1 MSFYISLSGL
11 KGAQADLTTVSNN
24 VANVGA
30 TAFKKSRAE
39 FGDIFVGASN
49 GQGQGTRLLGS
60 QQQFTQG
67 TLETTDKT
75 LDLAITGEG
84 FFTVKAPNLTGQVS
98 YTRNGSFSADKDSNI
113 VDTLGNRV
121 QVLPVDINGK
131 VTSKLAT
138 SMTDLKLPADDGV
151 AIAPS
156 PYTPG
161 SATIDQTTGII
172 SVNFDNGTTTKLSPA
187 VTLPTGN
194 SATPP
199 SPYVSGSATIDV
211 STGVVTAR
219 FADGTTKAISPAAVL
234 PPYNGTN
241 ALLSASVN
249 DVTGIVTATYQGGST
264 INLTT
269 PVTIPTQNLTPSP
282 FVSASVRADG
292 AIIAKFADGSTQTV
306 TPSPALPADDGGA
319 AASPLSSI
327 GIDQSGVVV
336 ATFANGTTRPLGAVA
351 MAMFTNQQG
360 LQQAGDAHWTV
371 GNDSGDP
378 VYGGA
383 NEGQFG
389 EVRSG
394 MLERSNVDI
403 TEELVALIAA
413 QRNFQA
419 NAKALEASNTLTST
433 INNIRS

>member
-39 FGDIFVGASN
+39 FGDIFIGQSG

-84 FFTVKAPNLTGQVS
+84 FFTVKSPSTTGQVS
-98 YTRNGSFSADKDSNI
+98 YTRNGSFGADKDSYI

-121 QVLPVDINGK
+121 QVLPVDLSGK
-131 VTSKLAT
+131 VTSTAGS
-138 SMTDLKLPADDGV
+138 SMTDLKLPTDDGTP
-151 AIAPS
+151 IAAS

-161 SATIDQTTGII
+161 SATIDQTTGVIT
-172 SVNFDNGTTTKLSPA
+172 VGFDNGTTTKLSPA
-187 VTLPTGN
+187 VTLPTAN
-194 SATPP
+194 ANVPT
-199 SPYVSGSATIDV
+199 YNYTAGSATIDKD
-211 STGVVTAR
+211 TGVVTVR
-219 FADGTTKAISPAAVL
+219 YDDNSTKTLSPAVVL
-234 PPYNGTN
+234 PGYNG
-241 ALLSASVN
+241 ASPLISASVS
-249 DVTGIVTATYQGGST
+249 DAGVVTATYQDGST
-264 INLTT
+264 KNIAQS
-269 PVTIPTQNLTPSP
+269 VTIPSTNQTPSP
-282 FVSASVRADG
+282 LVSAAVRADG
-292 AIIAKFADGSTQTV
+292 VVIATFADGSTQAV
-306 TPSPALPADDGGA
+306 TPSPTLPTDDGGSP
-319 AASPLSSI
+319 ASPLSSI

-336 ATFANGTTRPLGAVA
+336 ATFANGTTRPLGSIA
-351 MAMFTNQQG
+351 MASFANTQG
-360 LQQAGDAHWTV
+360 LQQSGDAHWTV
-371 GNDSGDP
+371 SRDSGDP
-378 VYGGA
+378 KYGGA
-383 NEGQFG
+383 DDGPFGQ
-389 EVRSG
+389 VRSG

-419 NAKALEASNTLTST
+419 NAKAIEAANTLTTT
-433 INNIRS
+433 INNLRS

>member
-39 FGDIFVGASN
+39 FGDIFIGQSG

-84 FFTVKAPNLTGQVS
+84 FFTVKSPSTTGQVS
-98 YTRNGSFSADKDSNI
+98 YTRNGSFGADKDSYI

-121 QVLPVDINGK
+121 QVLPVDANGK
-131 VTSKLAT
+131 VTST
-138 SMTDLKLPADDGV
+138 TTMSDLKLPSDDGI
-151 AIAPS
+151 AIAAS

-161 SATIDQTTGII
+161 SAVLDQTTGVVTV
-172 SVNFDNGTTTKLSPA
+172 SFDNGTTQKLSPA

-194 SATPP
+194 AATPP

-211 STGVVTAR
+211 GTGVVTAR
-219 FADGTTKAISPAAVL
+219 FADGTTKAISPAVVL
-234 PPYNGTN
+234 PAYDGTHP
-241 ALLSASVN
+241 LLSATV
-249 DVTGIVTATYQGGST
+249 DDTTGIVTATYQGGST
-264 INLTT
+264 VAITT
-269 PVTIPTQNLTPSP
+269 PVTIPTQNQTPSP
-282 FVSASVRADG
+282 FVSAAVRADG
-292 AIIAKFADGSTQTV
+292 AVIATYADGSTSTV
-306 TPSPALPADDGGA
+306 TTMNLPADDGGSP
-319 AASPLSSI
+319 ASPLSSI

-336 ATFANGTTRPLGAVA
+336 ATFANGTTRPLGSIA
-351 MAMFTNQQG
+351 MASFTNTQG
-360 LQQAGDAHWTV
+360 LQQSGDAHWTV
-371 GNDSGDP
+371 SRESGDP
-378 VYGGA
+378 IYGGA
-383 NEGQFG
+383 DDGPFGQ
-389 EVRSG
+389 VRSG

-419 NAKALEASNTLTST
+419 NAKAIEAANTLTTT
-433 INNIRS
+433 INNLRS